1 MLKASMKRLIIVGLQ
16 ITFIGI
22 AGLTA
27 AVAMIGFGL
36 AQRLHL
42 SLLPAAVATTALL
55 IAVWRVARYL
65 RQPVAAARQIWA
77 PTLAAFFIPSLLL
90 AIDALR
96 VWRHVCIS
104 DPDSRLCWVEGESY
118 IFAFF
123 LTYIFSFLVLA
134 VSLSLFKF
142 RGRSS
147 KTESASH

>member
-1 MLKASMKRLIIVGLQ
+1 MFKASMKKLIIVGLQ

-36 AQRLHL
+36 ARRLPL
-42 SLLPAAVATTALL
+42 SLLPAAVAMTALL

-65 RQPVAAARQIWA
+65 RQPVVAARQIWA

-96 VWRHVCIS
+96 VWRHNCI
-104 DPDSRLCWVEGESY
+104 DEPDSQLCLVESQSY
-118 IFAFF
+118 IAAFF
-123 LTYIFSFLVLA
+123 LIYVFSFLILA
-134 VSLSLFKF
+134 VSLCLFKLHKH
-142 RGRSS
+142 S
-147 KTESASH
+147 TETNNI